1 MFDLQRHRRKEAGF
15 TLIETLVALVV
26 MGFGVLSLA
35 GMQLNLSRSGDVAK
49 QRTEATRLAQEKV
62 ETLRSFTGISSGT
75 LNWNK
80 KFNEIE
86 RTKKKPE
93 IVNAKSISN
102 EQLGLYHF
110 QGQRVA
116 KQGFAVQVAAL
127 NQRGGMLRK
136 QAELQKL
143 FLKNILIN
151 FDNANTKTINYKILI
166 GPFATATEASS
177 YQSSLKKKNIT
188 GFIIDLTTL

>member
-1 MFDLQRHRRKEAGF
+1 M
-15 TLIETLVALVV
+15 
-26 MGFGVLSLA
+26 
-35 GMQLNLSRSGDVAK
+35 
-49 QRTEATRLAQEKV
+49 
-62 ETLRSFTGISSGT
+62 
-75 LNWNK
+75 
-80 KFNEIE
+80 
-86 RTKKKPE
+86 
-93 IVNAKSISN
+93 
-102 EQLGLYHF
+102 YHF